1 MSKKFYQRVT
11 KHNRVQAIPNKIIDG
26 KEGKIILYNLFM
38 MK

>member
-11 KHNRVQAIPNKIIDG
+11 KHNRVQAIPSKSIDG
-26 KEGKIILYNLFM
+26 KEGKITLYNLYM

>member
-11 KHNRVQAIPNKIIDG
+11 KHNRVQAIPSKIIDC
-26 KEGKIILYNLFM
+26 KEGKVILYNLFM